1 MSAPF
6 RPFPSASIAV
16 HKYGGSSVATPE
28 LIRKVAAR
36 VASCRK
42 DGQKI
47 AVVVSAMGKTTN
59 GLIDLANS
67 VSAHPVG
74 REMDMLLATGEQVS
88 ASLLSMA
95 LNDLGIPAVSL
106 NAF

>member
-1 MSAPF
+1 
-6 RPFPSASIAV
+6 
-16 HKYGGSSVATPE
+16 
-28 LIRKVAAR
+28 
-36 VASCRK
+36 
-42 DGQKI
+42 
-47 AVVVSAMGKTTN
+47 MGKTTN

>member
-42 DGQKI
+42 DGQKNCRRCL
-47 AVVVSAMGKTTN
+47 GD
-59 GLIDLANS
+59 G
-67 VSAHPVG
+67 
-74 REMDMLLATGEQVS
+74 Q
-88 ASLLSMA
+88 
-95 LNDLGIPAVSL
+95 NDQRPD
-106 NAF
+106 